1 MELSAKAQ
9 LVDANVWIAYFDK
22 DDSLSEQGR
31 DLLKQT
37 HAESRPLLL
46 TDFIIQEVLTIFL
59 YKNKITYIEK
69 FLNYIE
75 TQPHIEIIGIDGLL
89 WKRVTQFMR
98 RHKHI
103 PKLSFTDW
111 SLLYLAT
118 AFGFGLDTFDKQLNT
133 TYQRLS
139 Q

>member
-1 MELSAKAQ
+1 MELNARAQ

-37 HAESRPLLL
+37 HVESHPLLI

-59 YKNKITYIEK
+59 YKNKADHIEK

-75 TQPHIEIIGIDGLL
+75 TQPHIEVIGIDGLL
-89 WKRVTQFMR
+89 WKRVAQFMR

-118 AFGFGLDTFDKQLNT
+118 AFGFGLNTFDKQLNN